1 MAGYLEGQEGDGGE
15 VSEDEDAGKNSG
27 SPARAR
33 AASDAPPGLPL
44 STYRRWVDLWA
55 EEQAFATRP

>member
-15 VSEDEDAGKNSG
+15 VIENENAGKNSG
-27 SPARAR
+27 SPPRPR

-44 STYRRWVDLWA
+44 STYRRWVDVWA
-55 EEQAFATRP
+55 EEQALATQK